1 MARVGLDNME
11 KRTATHAA
19 FADMFKPSTE
29 KEAAEPAESTAATT
43 ETNAAKKKRKIKTK
57 QKTRQ
62 TYYMDPILIEALRQM
77 SFETREGV
85 SDLVNDLIRSGIPDN
100 YLNKAAEVVE
110 GAKESEEEE

>member
-29 KEAAEPAESTAATT
+29 AAEVTENTATT
-43 ETNAAKKKRKIKTK
+43 AETKKKRKIKTK

-85 SDLVNDLIRSGIPDN
+85 SDLVNDLIRSGIPDE
-100 YLNKAAEVVE
+100 YLDKATAVVE
-110 GAKESEEEE
+110 GAKESEESE

>member
-29 KEAAEPAESTAATT
+29 AVEPEQNTATTTEST
-43 ETNAAKKKRKIKTK
+43 AKKKRKIKTK

-62 TYYMDPILIEALRQM
+62 TYYMDPVLIEALRQM

-85 SDLVNDLIRSGIPDN
+85 SDLVNDLIRAGIPDE